1 MNSDEWNICMKNIT
15 SLSPS
20 IMFGPPAASLL
31 NVSGDDDNISLYTV
45 RVLG

>member
-1 MNSDEWNICMKNIT
+1 MKNIT

-31 NVSGDDDNISLYTV
+31 NASGDDHMNLYFV
-45 RVLG
+45 YINNSN